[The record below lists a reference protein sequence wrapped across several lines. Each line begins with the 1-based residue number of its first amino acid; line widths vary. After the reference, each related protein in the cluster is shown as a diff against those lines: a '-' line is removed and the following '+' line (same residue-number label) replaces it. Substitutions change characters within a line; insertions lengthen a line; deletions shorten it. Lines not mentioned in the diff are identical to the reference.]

1 MGLQLVRKDDRKCNF
16 IILFI
21 RNMVLFTGD
30 FMLFFLPCITIFGKG
45 EQSLIDKILKV
56 KIVKCDR
63 NEKVYI
69 MSCI

>member
-1 MGLQLVRKDDRKCNF
+1 
-16 IILFI
+16 
-21 RNMVLFTGD
+21 MVLFTGD